1 MNIHEFQA
9 KDLMRQYGVPVPAG
23 SVAHSVE
30 QAAAVAEELGVS
42 RFVIKAQI
50 HAGGRGKAGG
60 VKLAHTVDE
69 VRAATDE
76 MIGRSLITAQTA
88 PQGQRVQR
96 VLIEQAV
103 DIAREAYFGLV
114 IDRASQRIT
123 IIACD
128 GGGVEIE
135 ETARNEP
142 ARILREAVDPAVG
155 LLDFQCRKVAA
166 HLSLGGKQLP
176 AAVKLMKALYR
187 CFRDNDAVLIEV
199 NPLAVTL
206 DGRLLALDA
215 KMQFDDN
222 AIYRRPH
229 ISNLRDF
236 DEEDPRKSKP
246 ARMDSTT
253 SRWRG
258 MSVASSTAP
267 VSPWPRWT
275 PSPCTAGGRRIFSTS
290 VAAPRRKKS
299 PTRFASCCWIR
310 TSRRCWSTSSPA
322 STAATGTEGTC
333 ARCVNSASRCRGIAL
348 AGNVN
353 RARGP
358 QSGRNFTPQVDDA
371 APWPCRH
378 QRASPMT
385 ILLTTAR
392 RHPGPTGQHGSH
404 AENHRIGTMSSPA

>member
-9 KDLMRQYGVPVPAG
+9 KELMRQYGVPVPAG

-76 MIGRSLITAQTA
+76 MIGRSLITAQTN

-206 DGRLLALDA
+206 DGQLLALDA

-236 DEEDPRKSKP
+236 DEEAPKEVE
-246 ARMDSTT
+246 AGAHGLNYIALEGNVGCIVNGAGLGMATMD
-253 SRWRG
+253 
-258 MSVASSTAP
+258 AIALH
-267 VSPWPRWT
+267 
-275 PSPCTAGGRRIFSTS
+275 GGRPANFLDVGGGASPEKVTNAFRIVLLDKNVKAVLVNIFAGINRCDW
-290 VAAPRRKKS
+290 VA
-299 PTRFASCCWIR
+299 
-310 TSRRCWSTSSPA
+310 
-322 STAATGTEGTC
+322 EGIVR
-333 ARCVNSASRCRGIAL
+333 AMRELNVKVPVVVRL
-348 AGNVN
+348 AGTNVEQG
-353 RARGP
+353 RAVLA
-358 QSGRNFTPQVDDA
+358 QSGLRFLTANNLDDA
-371 APWPCRH
+371 AAMAV
-378 QRASPMT
+378 RA
-385 ILLTTAR
+385 TTGAIA
-392 RHPGPTGQHGSH
+392 HEHLC
-404 AENHRIGTMSSPA
+404 